1 MMAGRGALGDEPQR
15 RGRETSRTA
24 QRGPG
29 GSVMASVPLLPLG
42 LFVTGLV
49 VGTFGVV
56 SLAYRL
62 PAARHVAVEAG
73 EAGDDGRPG
82 PDRPRTRETS
92 STDGQRDGPRTVTGS
107 WNVSS
112 SGSGSGS
119 GSESEPNGGPT
130 AGPGPATGSGADADA
145 GQLVTVQG
153 ETAVEPGVGTTTTP
167 FGGHGALVVEYEVQT
182 PVDSGG
188 GVPSATD
195 EDAWAA
201 SHRGATAR
209 RFVLADETGSVSVD
223 PGDEVDLGGG
233 WDEVVVVGPDEEP
246 PERVRRFTEEAA
258 GFEPVERGPIGTRP
272 PRRYVER
279 AISPGDEVL
288 VYGEARPRENAPV
301 GEVPDREIVEPGG
314 LGVFHLSRGS
324 APSTEGTLGGGAALG
339 VGLAFTVL
347 GAASLLGLL

>member
-1 MMAGRGALGDEPQR
+1 MMAGRGALCDEPQR

-29 GSVMASVPLLPLG
+29 GSVMASVPLIPLG

-62 PAARHVAVEAG
+62 PAARHVAVGAG
-73 EAGDDGRPG
+73 EAGGDAGPE
-82 PDRPRTRETS
+82 PDRGRSREAS
-92 STDGQRDGPRTVTGS
+92 SSDAGNDGPRTVTGS
-107 WNVSS
+107 WNA
-112 SGSGSGS
+112 SGSDSDA
-119 GSESEPNGGPT
+119 GSESEPNGGP
-130 AGPGPATGSGADADA
+130 AVGSGADAADA

-167 FGGHGALVVEYEVQT
+167 FGGRGALVVEYEVQT

-188 GVPSATD
+188 DVPSATD

-301 GEVPDREIVEPGG
+301 GEVPDREVVEPGG

-339 VGLAFTVL
+339 VGIAFTVL